1 MRRVFDGG
9 DGWDRGGMFCR
20 SMERGEWA
28 RRLLKEDGEEVV
40 EVGGEDDEADCD
52 AISACFCGAVSDRES
67 GSDAIALAI
76 MSARSL
82 VDLCIG
88 Q

>member
-9 DGWDRGGMFCR
+9 DGCDRGGMFCR

-40 EVGGEDDEADCD
+40 EVGGEDDEVDCD
-52 AISACFCGAVSDRES
+52 AISARFCGAVSDRES

>member
-9 DGWDRGGMFCR
+9 DGWERGGIFCR

-28 RRLLKEDGEEVV
+28 RRLLREDGEEVV

-52 AISACFCGAVSDRES
+52 AISAWFCSAVSDRES
-67 GSDAIALAI
+67 GSDAIASAI
-76 MSARSL
+76 MSARSP
-82 VDLCIG
+82 VNLCMD